1 MSKVVHRTTV
11 MDTVRRHNAGLDVPV
26 SVVVVDTSGA
36 AVTARV
42 VVEGVG
48 ETVDTVPVEQIRR
61 SRRRVDKPVLVGRR
75 RGRVETVGGRRWR
88 RSRNGP
94 AQRLLLLLLLRLL
107 LERICCF
114 ERIRCGHWENTN
126 ISLFELL

>member
-11 MDTVRRHNAGLDVPV
+11 MGTVRRHNAGLDVTV
-26 SVVVVDTSGA
+26 SVVVDTSGA
-36 AVTARV
+36 AVTARM

-48 ETVDTVPVEQIRR
+48 EPVDSVSVEQIRR
-61 SRRRVDKPVLVGRR
+61 SRRRMDKPVLVGRR

-114 ERIRCGHWENTN
+114 ERIRCGH
-126 ISLFELL
+126 